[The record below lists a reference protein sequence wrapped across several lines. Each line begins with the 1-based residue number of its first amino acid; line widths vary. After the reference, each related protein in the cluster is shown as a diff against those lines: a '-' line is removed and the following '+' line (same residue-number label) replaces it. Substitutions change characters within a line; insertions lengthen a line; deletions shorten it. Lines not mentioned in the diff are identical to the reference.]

1 MLIQFFLFFSEKMDK
16 DDPTRS
22 LFFELWHFC
31 GSLITKKGLF
41 FFKEGQGLQGF
52 GHLCVKFPWCVFC
65 LSGVDHED
73 TVDGNQKSAVKIR

>member
-1 MLIQFFLFFSEKMDK
+1 MAPTRCLFFRNLAFLRFIDHKKMV
-16 DDPTRS
+16 
-22 LFFELWHFC
+22 C
-31 GSLITKKGLF
+31 

-52 GHLCVKFPWCVFC
+52 GHLLVKFPWCVFC